1 MRFDDMNWLTAR
13 PNLGVDYVLVVDCG
27 AGGVFECKTVE
38 LANEAI
44 RNASRNGCGYML
56 RSKDIIRKEKN

>member
-1 MRFDDMNWLTAR
+1 MSIDDTKWFSVR
-13 PNLGVDYVLVVDCG
+13 PTLGVDYVLVVDCG

-56 RSKDIIRKEKN
+56 RSEDINAKEKN